1 MSDNSNNLFNGID
14 RSAPISDIA
23 QQLLMR
29 AFNIVQVDGG
39 DDLFD
44 DDLFDDEEDLT
55 AVDLD
60 DDLAVDID
68 LVAVDIEG
76 GSYAA

>member
-14 RSAPISDIA
+14 RTAPISDIA
-23 QQLLMR
+23 QQILMR
-29 AFNIVQVDGG
+29 AFNVIQVDGG

-44 DDLFDDEEDLT
+44 DDDDDDDLD

-60 DDLAVDID
+60 DDLDLDI
-68 LVAVDIEG
+68 VAVDIEG

>member
-14 RSAPISDIA
+14 RTAPISDIA
-23 QQLLMR
+23 QQILMR
-29 AFNIVQVDGG
+29 AFNIVQVNEDGG

-44 DDLFDDEEDLT
+44 DDDDLD

-60 DDLAVDID
+60 DDLAVDLD
-68 LVAVDIEG
+68 AVDVEG
-76 GSYAA
+76 GSDV

>member
-1 MSDNSNNLFNGID
+1 MSNNNNNLFNGID
-14 RSAPISDIA
+14 KTAPLSDIA
-23 QQLLMR
+23 QQILMR
-29 AFNIVQVDGG
+29 AFNVVQVNGDGG

-44 DDLFDDEEDLT
+44 DDVDDDLE

-60 DDLAVDID
+60 DDDLD
-68 LVAVDIEG
+68 LVDLALEG

>member
-14 RSAPISDIA
+14 RTAPLSDIA
-23 QQLLMR
+23 QQILMR
-29 AFNIVQVDGG
+29 AFNIVQVNEDGG

-44 DDLFDDEEDLT
+44 DDDDLDDPD

-60 DDLAVDID
+60 DDLAVDLD
-68 LVAVDIEG
+68 AVDVEG
-76 GSYAA
+76 GSDV

>member
-14 RSAPISDIA
+14 RTAPISDIA
-23 QQLLMR
+23 QQILMR
-29 AFNIVQVDGG
+29 AFNVIQVDGG

-44 DDLFDDEEDLT
+44 DDDLDDLD

-60 DDLAVDID
+60 DDLAVDI
-68 LVAVDIEG
+68 VAVDVEG

>member
-1 MSDNSNNLFNGID
+1 MSNSNNLFNGID
-14 RSAPISDIA
+14 RTAPISDIA
-23 QQLLMR
+23 QQILMR
-29 AFNIVQVDGG
+29 AFNVIQVDGG

-44 DDLFDDEEDLT
+44 DDDDDDDLDDLV

-68 LVAVDIEG
+68 IVAVDVEG
-76 GSYAA
+76 GSDV